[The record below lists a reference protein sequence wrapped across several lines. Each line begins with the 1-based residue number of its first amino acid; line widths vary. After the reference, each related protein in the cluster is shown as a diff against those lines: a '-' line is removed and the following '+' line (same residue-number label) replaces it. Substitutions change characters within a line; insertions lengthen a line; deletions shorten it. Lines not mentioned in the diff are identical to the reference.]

1 LPQEIPVI
9 LWQAQR
15 KPVQHSYD
23 KRISERAALADV
35 CSGENCTFRQLL
47 DGGCTAESLAA
58 SLTDE
63 ELALI
68 CVGNVPDTGKAEQSG
83 RQLVCVGEGCVERR
97 TGVDIV
103 VGASDTTRALL
114 DKRLLPNMPMADGGG
129 GIRLLPEFE
138 MDENGKL
145 LTAGISAIK
154 NGERLMTEQE
164 KQFFASVPKG
174 ERYWQY
180 TTALSM
186 PVVLAQTW
194 DRNCWS
200 RCGEIEKMEM
210 QRFGL
215 KLWLAPGMNI
225 HRNPLGGRNF
235 EYYSEDP
242 LLTGLCAATI
252 IQSLQADGTAGAT
265 IKHMACNNQEENRGG
280 MNAHVSERALREIYL
295 KGYEIAIRKARPQAI
310 MTGHNLVNGV
320 NAAESCDLLT
330 AASREE
336 WGFDG
341 LVMTDWGTTTKA
353 GQKTKYGPS
362 DCDSCIR
369 AGTDL
374 IMPGSKEDLR
384 EIISAVQSGRLS
396 RRDLR
401 WSAWNILR
409 VMQRLYQEV
418 C

>member
-1 LPQEIPVI
+1 MRKLPAV
-9 LWQAQR
+9 
-15 KPVQHSYD
+15 
-23 KRISERAALADV
+23 SEMEHIT
-35 CSGENCTFRQLL
+35 SKEFGENMDAILERVAKE
-47 DGGCTAESLAA
+47 DV
-58 SLTDE
+58 
-63 ELALI
+63 ALI
-68 CVGNVPDTGKAEQSG
+68 IDHADKSYVLCPARWFEVPELT
-83 RQLVCVGEGCVERR
+83 QLEV
-97 TGVDIV
+97 
-103 VGASDTTRALL
+103 
-114 DKRLLPNMPMADGGG
+114 
-129 GIRLLPEFE
+129 
-138 MDENGKL
+138 
-145 LTAGISAIK
+145 
-154 NGERLMTEQE
+154 
-164 KQFFASVPKG
+164 
-174 ERYWQY
+174 
-180 TTALSM
+180 
-186 PVVLAQTW
+186 
-194 DRNCWS
+194 
-200 RCGEIEKMEM
+200 
-210 QRFGL
+210 
-215 KLWLAPGMNI
+215 
-225 HRNPLGGRNF
+225 
-235 EYYSEDP
+235 
-242 LLTGLCAATI
+242 
-252 IQSLQADGTAGAT
+252 
-265 IKHMACNNQEENRGG
+265 MACNNQEENRGG
-280 MNAHVSERALREIYL
+280 MNAHISERTLREIYL

-320 NAAESCDLLT
+320 NAAESRDLLI